1 MKKLLLS
8 VDLDDLWCSWPNK
21 KYSFL
26 ASSIESMLELFDN
39 YKIKATLFCVA
50 KDKEILKDYIPEL
63 IKKGHEIANH
73 SYKHKYNKEL
83 AFDEKKMDIML
94 SNDILSEISNSKILG
109 YRAPGWGIDAEVS
122 KILHN
127 LDYKYD
133 ASLAISPLFIP
144 MRYFHSIKFRKK
156 TYIYGT
162 SKENLGLIKNNY
174 LTNISLD
181 PVLLLP
187 FYGSF
192 HLYMPLGMKM
202 FKLQTKMIQNKN
214 TINYIMHAF
223 DFYKTN
229 KIDSFPLTKSNNH
242 FEDLDRILA
251 NISYQRSS
259 VTYID
264 SLD

>member
-1 MKKLLLS
+1 MKKLLFS
-8 VDLDDLWCSWPNK
+8 VDLDDLWCSCPNN

-26 ASSIESMLELFDN
+26 SSSIENMLEYLDN
-39 YKIKATLFCVA
+39 YNIKATLFCVA
-50 KDKEILKDYIPEL
+50 KDKEILKEYIPEF

-73 SYKHKYNKEL
+73 SYSHKYNKEL
-83 AFDEKKMDIML
+83 TFDEKKMDIMM
-94 SNDILSEISNSKILG
+94 SDDILSEISNNKVLG
-109 YRAPGWGIDAEVS
+109 YRAPGWGLDSEVS
-122 KILHN
+122 NILYN

-156 TYIYGT
+156 TYIYG
-162 SKENLGLIKNNY
+162 SPKENFGLVKNNY

-181 PVLLLP
+181 PVMLLP

-192 HLYMPLGMKM
+192 HLYMPLGMNM
-202 FKLQTKMIQNKN
+202 FELQTKMIKNKN
-214 TINYIMHAF
+214 NINYIMHAF

-229 KIDSFPLTKSNNH
+229 KINSYPLTQSNNH
-242 FEDLDRILA
+242 FENLENILA
-251 NISYQRSS
+251 NISHQRSS
-259 VTYID
+259 ITYID